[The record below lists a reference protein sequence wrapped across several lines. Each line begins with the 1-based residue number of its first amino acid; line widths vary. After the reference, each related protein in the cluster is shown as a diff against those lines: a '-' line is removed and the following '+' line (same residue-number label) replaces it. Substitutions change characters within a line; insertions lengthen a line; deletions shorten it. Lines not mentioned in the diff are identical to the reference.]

1 MSSLLPHL
9 VEVQERAGGLH
20 TMLDRVS
27 QLEQSLV
34 EARASLACGVASLQ
48 TALESLAVAFS
59 GGEGLELA
67 RSLDPSGAL
76 EKACG
81 MGSTEWRLGRL
92 LATLALHARP
102 LKQQAAPTGTSGSN
116 SGNSN
121 SNSSSSSSSDNSSSS
136 NIISSSN
143 SKLSSPRAPYSASR
157 RQKNSPQGS
166 PLSISKRPA
175 QYIVLRPPGSGGS
188 GATEPPALAVTAQPL
203 CSRELPAA
211 ERDAVL
217 LLDASASAAQPRCPR
232 ELPAA
237 ERYTALL
244 LDASASEAPL
254 CGASDPRAVCTALAA
269 TALSLS
275 AALAGLGQGGE
286 AAPAA
291 AQDPIGVLA
300 SALVVAQSAP
310 GSASGGRGH
319 LGRAFT
325 SWQDA
330 HPTLPEGV
338 VGSGAASLLQDTL
351 HRGRRTAEQ
360 EVQNLAQLAQSVAE
374 LQRAL
379 LLDSSAEGGAG
390 KK

>member
-1 MSSLLPHL
+1 
-9 VEVQERAGGLH
+9 
-20 TMLDRVS
+20 MLDRVS

-67 RSLDPSGAL
+67 RALDPSGAL

-166 PLSISKRPA
+166 PLSKRPA

-211 ERDAVL
+211 ER
-217 LLDASASAAQPRCPR
+217 
-232 ELPAA
+232 
-237 ERYTALL
+237 YTALL
-244 LDASASEAPL
+244 LDASASKAPL

-300 SALVVAQSAP
+300 SALVAAQSAP

-338 VGSGAASLLQDTL
+338 VGSGAASLLQGTL
-351 HRGRRTAEQ
+351 YRGRRTAEQ